1 MGARPSESGLK
12 RSPPQQQATGLP
24 DAKLDGRLTALFES
38 ADPDSQL
45 RQMIAD
51 GLQPEAL
58 RQGIEA
64 HMSSVLAE
72 ALRRSAW
79 VFGRSSETERLC
91 LAYARIVAALEQLA
105 AKSEHEA
112 TIAELRVCHQVR
124 TLQGLAKTVVG
135 VNAVA
140 VELAGLSDNVG
151 ELAVSSQAMAS
162 ATAEMVA
169 SIGEISRSSHEALG
183 QSRLASEAT
192 VQSGQAVERLGTAI
206 SNISSA
212 TRETKEKASA
222 LADAFDHIAQILTVI
237 DVIAK
242 QTNLLALN
250 ATIEAARAGE
260 AGKGFAVVAS
270 EVKVL
275 ANQTA
280 SATENIGSR
289 IEGMRQVIT
298 GMTEAM
304 TRTEAAVGS
313 GEGVIIEVSGSMG
326 RIGDLVSGILG
337 RIDSIAAVLEEQQ
350 AASAEIAASV
360 EAGSKL
366 AQHNRELI
374 QTMAGKLEASNLQTE
389 EQATSLFQAA
399 EGQAMMIEIAKID
412 HILFKKH
419 VVDALLGHRSY
430 PSASVPDHHCCRLGK
445 WYDSFKD
452 AKIRASAEFR
462 ALEVP
467 HQRVHQ
473 EAKATLEMRE
483 QGRNPEALSHLA
495 ALNEAG
501 DEVVRRLEDLGRSAF
516 SCDAA

>member
-1 MGARPSESGLK
+1 MGARPSETALK
-12 RSPPQQQATGLP
+12 RSLPQQQATGLP
-24 DAKLDGRLTALFES
+24 DAKRDGRLAVLFES
-38 ADPDSQL
+38 ADPDLQL
-45 RQMIAD
+45 RQMIAG
-51 GLQPEAL
+51 GLRPEAL

-64 HMSSVLAE
+64 HMAAVLGE

-79 VFGRSSETERLC
+79 VFGRSSEAERLC

-105 AKSEHEA
+105 ARSEHEA
-112 TIAELRVCHQVR
+112 TIAELRVCHQVK
-124 TLQGLAKTVVG
+124 TLQGLADTVVG

-140 VELAGLSDNVG
+140 VELAGLSENVG
-151 ELAVSSQAMAS
+151 ELAVSSQAMAN

-169 SIGEISRSSHEALG
+169 SIGEISRSSHETLG
-183 QSRLASEAT
+183 EARLASEAT

-313 GEGVIIEVSGSMG
+313 GEGVITEVSGSMG
-326 RIGDLVSGILG
+326 RIGDLVSGILT
-337 RIDSIAAVLEEQQ
+337 RVDSIAAVLWCYQYR
-350 AASAEIAASV
+350 SV
-360 EAGSKL
+360 ILVGLAGL
-366 AQHNRELI
+366 P
-374 QTMAGKLEASNLQTE
+374 
-389 EQATSLFQAA
+389 
-399 EGQAMMIEIAKID
+399 
-412 HILFKKH
+412 KK
-419 VVDALLGHRSY
+419 GY
-430 PSASVPDHHCCRLGK
+430 
-445 WYDSFKD
+445 
-452 AKIRASAEFR
+452 
-462 ALEVP
+462 
-467 HQRVHQ
+467 
-473 EAKATLEMRE
+473 
-483 QGRNPEALSHLA
+483 
-495 ALNEAG
+495 
-501 DEVVRRLEDLGRSAF
+501 
-516 SCDAA
+516 